1 MRETCFCGR
10 TDEVSNREPVL
21 DADGKW
27 ALRCPECGHVDYL
40 EWLSDKSQSPPLGRG
55 ETEGGTDICPGRDT
69 PPESHRAD
77 VREP

>member
-40 EWLSDKSQSPPLGRG
+40 EWLSDEASLLLWG
-55 ETEGGTDICPGRDT
+55 EAKQKEAQLRACANICPGGDT
-69 PPESHRAD
+69 PPESH
-77 VREP
+77 